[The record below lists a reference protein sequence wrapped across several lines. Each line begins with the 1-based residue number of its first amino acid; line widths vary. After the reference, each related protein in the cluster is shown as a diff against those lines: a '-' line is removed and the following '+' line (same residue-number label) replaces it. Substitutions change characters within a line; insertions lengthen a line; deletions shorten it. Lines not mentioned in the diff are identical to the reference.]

1 MSSLPGLTIT
11 PATPAARSRA
21 TAWLAVALGVLIA
34 ASYPAVS
41 RIAVTGSLTPQD
53 LLVLRFGVSGAI
65 LLPWLLLHAS
75 TVPRAVW
82 RMSVPL
88 SFLQGWGAAACVL
101 FGLQYTSAARASALF
116 QGSVSMWVALV
127 AFVLFRLRPQRAQ
140 RVGIGVIAAGTVLLV
155 SSGSLAAVHP
165 QRWLGDLLMLC
176 APLLAS
182 GYMIYV
188 QRTRL
193 NPVIGVALVAVISAL
208 FVIPWALWNGHS
220 TLAQAPLAEIA
231 WQVFFQ
237 GVLIGCV
244 GMLCLHHGVLG
255 LGSQAVGAALA
266 MVPVLG
272 LAFSVVVAHETI
284 TLLEGVA
291 AVVVSA
297 GVWLATRSAR
307 VQVPITPPS

>member
-1 MSSLPGLTIT
+1 MSSLPGIT
-11 PATPAARSRA
+11 STRALPGAHSRA
-21 TAWLAVALGVLIA
+21 TAWAAVALGVLIA

-65 LLPWLLLHAS
+65 LLPWLLMHAAKL
-75 TVPRAVW
+75 PRTVW

-116 QGSVSMWVALV
+116 QGSLPLWLALV
-127 AFVLFRLRPQRAQ
+127 AFALFRLRPQRAQ
-140 RVGIGVIAAGTVLLV
+140 LIGIGVIALGTVLLV
-155 SSGSLAAVHP
+155 GSGSLASAHP
-165 QRWLGDLLMLC
+165 KRWLGDVLLLC

-182 GYMIYV
+182 GYLIYV

-208 FVIPWALWNGHS
+208 FVIPWSLWNGNS
-220 TLAQAPLAEIA
+220 LLAQAPLAEIA

-272 LAFSVVVAHETI
+272 LMLSALIAHETI
-284 TLLEGVA
+284 TLREGVA
-291 AVVVSA
+291 AAVVSA
-297 GVWLATRSAR
+297 GVWLATRAPR
-307 VQVPITPPS
+307 P

>member
-1 MSSLPGLTIT
+1 MPAV
-11 PATPAARSRA
+11 PATATAMPSALPEARSRS
-21 TAWLAVALGVLIA
+21 TAWVAVMLGVLIA

-65 LLPWLLLHAS
+65 LLPWLLMHAAS
-75 TVPRAVW
+75 LPRAVW

-116 QGSVSMWVALV
+116 QGSLPMWVALV
-127 AFVLFRLRPQRAQ
+127 AFLLFRLRPRRAQ
-140 RVGIGVIAAGTVLLV
+140 LIGIGVIALGTVLLV
-155 SSGSLAAVHP
+155 GSGSVASTHP
-165 QRWLGDLLMLC
+165 RRWLGDMLMLC

-182 GYMIYV
+182 GYLVYV

-193 NPVIGVALVAVISAL
+193 NPVMGVALVAVISAL

-220 TLAQAPLAEIA
+220 TLAQAPVTEIA

-244 GMLCLHHGVLG
+244 GMLCLHYGVLG
-255 LGSQAVGAALA
+255 LGSQTVGAALA

-272 LAFSVVVAHETI
+272 LVFSVMVAHEAI
-284 TLLEGVA
+284 TALEAVA

-297 GVWLATRSAR
+297 GVWLATRAR
-307 VQVPITPPS
+307 RG

>member
-1 MSSLPGLTIT
+1 MSASPAASLPRAL
-11 PATPAARSRA
+11 PEARSRT
-21 TAWLAVALGVLIA
+21 TAWAAVLLGVLIA

-65 LLPWLLLHAS
+65 LLPWLLLRAS
-75 TVPRAVW
+75 TLPRSVW
-82 RMSVPL
+82 RMSIPL

-116 QGSVSMWVALV
+116 QGSLPLWVALV
-127 AFVLFRLRPQRAQ
+127 AFALFRLRPQRAQ
-140 RVGIGVIAAGTVLLV
+140 LIGIGVIALGTVLLV
-155 SSGSLAAVHP
+155 SSSSVASAHP
-165 QRWLGDLLMLC
+165 RRWLGDALLLC

-182 GYMIYV
+182 GYLVYV

-193 NPVIGVALVAVISAL
+193 NPMIGVALVAVISAL

-266 MVPVLG
+266 LVPVLG
-272 LAFSVVVAHETI
+272 LVFSVGVAHETI

-291 AVVVSA
+291 AAVVSA
-297 GVWLATRSAR
+297 GVWLATRAPR
-307 VQVPITPPS
+307 G

>member
-1 MSSLPGLTIT
+1 MPALPGAAL
-11 PATPAARSRA
+11 PHALPDARSRS
-21 TAWLAVALGVLIA
+21 TAWAAVMLGVLIA
-34 ASYPAVS
+34 SSYPAVS

-65 LLPWLLLHAS
+65 LLPWLLMHAS
-75 TVPRAVW
+75 TLPRALW

-116 QGSVSMWVALV
+116 QGSLSLWVALL
-127 AFVLFRLRPQRAQ
+127 AFALFRLRPQRAQ
-140 RVGIGVIAAGTVLLV
+140 LIGIGVIALGTVLLV
-155 SSGSLAAVHP
+155 SSSSVAAVHP
-165 QRWLGDLLMLC
+165 RRWAGDALLLC

-182 GYMIYV
+182 GYLIYV

-231 WQVFFQ
+231 WQAFFQ
-237 GVLIGCV
+237 GVLIGCI

-272 LAFSVVVAHETI
+272 LVFSVVVAHEAI

-291 AVVVSA
+291 AAVVSV
-297 GVWLATRSAR
+297 GVWLATRAPR
-307 VQVPITPPS
+307 P

>member
-1 MSSLPGLTIT
+1 MPPSPGAATLPRPL
-11 PATPAARSRA
+11 PDARSRP
-21 TAWLAVALGVLIA
+21 TAWAAVMLGVLIA

-65 LLPWLLLHAS
+65 LLPWLLMHAS
-75 TVPRAVW
+75 KLPRSVW

-116 QGSVSMWVALV
+116 QGSLSMWVALV
-127 AFVLFRLRPQRAQ
+127 AFALFRLRPPRAQ
-140 RVGIGVIAAGTVLLV
+140 LVGIGVIALGTALLV

-165 QRWLGDLLMLC
+165 RRWLGDLLLLC

-182 GYMIYV
+182 GYLIYV

-193 NPVIGVALVAVISAL
+193 NPMIGVALVAVISAL

-220 TLAQAPLAEIA
+220 LLAQAPLTVIA

-244 GMLCLHHGVLG
+244 GMLCLHYGVLG

-272 LAFSVVVAHETI
+272 LAFSAVVAHETI

-291 AVVVSA
+291 AAVVSA
-297 GVWLATRSAR
+297 GVWLATRAPR
-307 VQVPITPPS
+307 A

>member
-1 MSSLPGLTIT
+1 MSSLP
-11 PATPAARSRA
+11 AASIPHALPQERSRS
-21 TAWLAVALGVLIA
+21 TAWAAVMLGVLIA
-34 ASYPAVS
+34 SSYPAVS

-53 LLVLRFGVSGAI
+53 LLVLRFGVSGAL
-65 LLPWLLLHAS
+65 LLPWLLLHAAKL
-75 TVPRAVW
+75 PRPVW

-116 QGSVSMWVALV
+116 QGSLPMWVALV
-127 AFVLFRLRPQRAQ
+127 AFALFRLRPKRAQ
-140 RVGIGVIAAGTVLLV
+140 LVGIGVIALGTALLV
-155 SSGSLAAVHP
+155 SSTSLAAVHP
-165 QRWLGDLLMLC
+165 KRWLGDALLLC

-182 GYMIYV
+182 GYLLYV

-208 FVIPWALWNGHS
+208 FVLPWALWNGHS

-237 GVLIGCV
+237 GVLIGCI
-244 GMLCLHHGVLG
+244 GMLCLHYGVLG

-272 LAFSVVVAHETI
+272 LVFSVVVAHETI
-284 TLLEGVA
+284 TPLEGVA
-291 AVVVSA
+291 AAVVSA
-297 GVWLATRSAR
+297 GVWLATRAPR
-307 VQVPITPPS
+307 T